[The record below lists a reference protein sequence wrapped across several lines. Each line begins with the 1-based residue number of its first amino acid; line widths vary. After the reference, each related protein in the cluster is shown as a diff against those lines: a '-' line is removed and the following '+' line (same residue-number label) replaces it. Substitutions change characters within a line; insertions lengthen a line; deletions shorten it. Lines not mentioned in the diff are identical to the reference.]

1 MFSKTSFT
9 YTVKARKATISI
21 DNGGQT
27 SNWNGQPASLDLN
40 KFKPVITDTTEGN
53 TNLSLPSSVT
63 LTKDDYNITP
73 TNSTGVG
80 EYTVSLT
87 ENGIQKIENAIDP
100 ASNRYK
106 GQSNYNWTVGTSKL
120 TINAVDANYKFSGST
135 TVHSIGTPSL
145 DTLTKAITS
154 TNTISGQPLNFS
166 QLTLSDFDWYDS
178 STATTPMTSA
188 PTKDGTY
195 YLKLNSNGIT
205 AIKNANPGYNLTLG
219 DNLYTYTIATT
230 GTQTINYVDKEGNQK
245 GSQVISGKTDQTVKV
260 TPQVPAGWEVIGT
273 TPVPKTVKIP
283 ATDTPITITIG
294 HKIVAVT
301 PDSPKTPSDSLPDNP
316 GKKYPSGVS
325 ATDLNKTVTRTI
337 NVTDPTTGKITTS
350 HQTVTFTRTATVD
363 EVNGNVTSYGN
374 WSENGKHQFGEV
386 TVPGYEAKVTG
397 STAPETV
404 TPDSGDQ
411 TVTIAYE
418 HKTVEVTP
426 DSPKMPNDSLPDNP
440 GKKYPSGVSA
450 TDLNKK
456 VTRTINV
463 TDPTTGKTTTSHQ
476 TVTFT
481 RTATVDE
488 VNGNVTYGDWSE
500 NGKHQFGEV
509 TVPSYAGYEAKVTGS
524 TAAETVNPDSN
535 DQTVTITYSHKTV
548 EVTPSQP
555 KTTNDPLPDNP
566 SKKYPSGVG
575 QSDLNKTVTRTINV
589 TAAQPNGN
597 TTDETV
603 NITYTANK
611 QATHIIYKDGKGN
624 VIKTDTVNGQTDQ
637 TVDTKSTVPAGWKIS
652 DGSSVKNVPTTI
664 TFKGASTPD
673 TTIIVE
679 HNIIPV
685 KPGDLPKPGDVK
697 PGTTEKE
704 AGDGKPNKNITY
716 ADLHKTI
723 TRTVTITD
731 PHTGKSDK
739 TQTLNFERTGSIDD
753 VTGDVT
759 YSDWIP
765 AGQSGSFTEVTI
777 PDVDGYTKH
786 VTTGDLSGYTPTQ
799 DQINNWT
806 DPDIK
811 ATYTADNQTTHII
824 YKDEKGNVVKTDT
837 VNGQTDQTVDTK
849 STVPAGWKIAGSST
863 VKNVPTTITFTGA
876 STPDTTII
884 VEHNMIPVKPGDLP
898 KPGDTKPGTTNNK
911 SGDGKPNKDITYN
924 DLHKTITRTV
934 TIKDPHNG
942 DQDKTQTLN
951 FERTGAIDDVT
962 GNVTYCDWTP
972 AGQSGSF
979 TEVTIPDV
987 PGYTKSV
994 TNGDLSG
1001 YTPSQDQITNWKD
1014 PKITATY
1021 TANDGTQMINYVDG
1035 KGTPEES
1042 QVISGKTDQTVPVTP
1057 QVPAGWKVIGTTP
1070 VPKTVKIPATDTP
1083 IAITVGHKTVT
1094 VTPDS
1099 PKTTDDTLPDNP
1111 GQKYPSGVGE
1121 TDLHKTVTRTINV
1134 TDPSGKTTT
1143 TTQTAKL
1150 TRTATV
1156 DEVDGTVKYSGWTV
1170 SNNGWNEFD
1179 VPEITDYTPS
1189 QTSVTATT
1197 PTGDTQNQTINI
1209 TYTQNTHTN
1218 TVKYVDENG
1227 NVITTDEVSGKI
1239 GDKIPVALPDGY
1251 HFKDGKTPN
1260 LVISSDAVQIVNI
1273 VKDQVNPGAST
1284 VNNNGESSAIDGED
1298 SNISGSVNSSNIAA
1312 NNNKQ
1317 GRLPQTGNTTHR
1329 GLSVVGLALASVVGL
1344 FDAGFKKKR
1353 N

>member
-1 MFSKTSFT
+1 MTDPTTGKTTTSHQTVTFT
-9 YTVKARKATISI
+9 RTATV
-21 DNGGQT
+21 DEVNG
-27 SNWNGQPASLDLN
+27 
-40 KFKPVITDTTEGN
+40 K
-53 TNLSLPSSVT
+53 VT
-63 LTKDDYNITP
+63 YGDW
-73 TNSTGVG
+73 S
-80 EYTVSLT
+80 
-87 ENGIQKIENAIDP
+87 ENGKHQFNEV
-100 ASNRYK
+100 
-106 GQSNYNWTVGTSKL
+106 TVPSYAGYEAKVT
-120 TINAVDANYKFSGST
+120 GST
-135 TVHSIGTPSL
+135 AAETVTP
-145 DTLTKAITS
+145 D
-154 TNTISGQPLNFS
+154 SG
-166 QLTLSDFDWYDS
+166 
-178 STATTPMTSA
+178 
-188 PTKDGTY
+188 
-195 YLKLNSNGIT
+195 
-205 AIKNANPGYNLTLG
+205 
-219 DNLYTYTIATT
+219 
-230 GTQTINYVDKEGNQK
+230 
-245 GSQVISGKTDQTVKV
+245 DQTV
-260 TPQVPAGWEVIGT
+260 TIT
-273 TPVPKTVKIP
+273 YDHKTVE
-283 ATDTPITITIG
+283 
-294 HKIVAVT
+294 VT

-316 GKKYPSGVS
+316 GKKYTSGVS
-325 ATDLNKTVTRTI
+325 QSDLNKT
-337 NVTDPTTGKITTS
+337 
-350 HQTVTFTRTATVD
+350 
-363 EVNGNVTSYGN
+363 
-374 WSENGKHQFGEV
+374 
-386 TVPGYEAKVTG
+386 
-397 STAPETV
+397 
-404 TPDSGDQ
+404 
-411 TVTIAYE
+411 
-418 HKTVEVTP
+418 
-426 DSPKMPNDSLPDNP
+426 
-440 GKKYPSGVSA
+440 
-450 TDLNKK
+450 

-488 VNGNVTYGDWSE
+488 VNGNVTSYGNWSE

-898 KPGDTKPGTTNNK
+898 KPGDTKPGTTNKK

-1021 TANDGTQMINYVDG
+1021 TANDGTQTINYVDG
-1035 KGTPEES
+1035 KGTPEGS